1 MKIKKV
7 FILLFLITSVFML
20 ISCNKKTDT
29 IKQKKDYLNQSE
41 IKFYSFQ
48 FNDQNIKNEL
58 ISYKVFNDFKQISTA
73 DADNTDNINMFIF
86 DNLIYDKI
94 TRETVDGMF
103 KFLNMNAL
111 NIIVFINFEDFS
123 FFKNSPFQ
131 NEKDEYTNSYQF
143 KSYYNVNGYIETHSA
158 DYEFDGITV
167 KSSGLI
173 LLAYDIVTYYYG
185 LK

>member
-1 MKIKKV
+1 MKVKKV
-7 FILLFLITSVFML
+7 IILLFFITFSFIL

-29 IKQKKDYLNQSE
+29 IKLKKDYLNQRE
-41 IKFYSFQ
+41 IYFYSFQ

-58 ISYKVFNDFKQISTA
+58 VRYKVFNEFNQISVNE
-73 DADNTDNINMFIF
+73 NTNSVNIFIF
-86 DNLIYDKI
+86 DNLIYDMI
-94 TRETVDGMF
+94 SHETVEELF
-103 KFLNMNAL
+103 NFLNMSGL
-111 NIIVFINFEDFS
+111 NVIIFIDFEDLS

-131 NEKDEYTNSYQF
+131 NEKDDYTNSYQF
-143 KSYYNVNGYIETHSA
+143 KSYYNANGYIETYSA